1 MKKFYVN
8 CNSPQRKFVW
18 PGKMMKIFVL
28 ALVAAC
34 LSFSGRVMAQSQR
47 VTLDLKS
54 CSIIE
59 FFRTLQEKTSLYFI
73 YNIKDLQGLDKIS
86 VKADNEPVEE
96 ILRRIF
102 AGRKLDF
109 NFDNNTVVV
118 QPRQMQNSRIKGR
131 ITDTHK
137 NPLPG
142 VTIMIKGTTLGAVTD
157 MDGNFELNST
167 GVLEGLYDIEIKYV
181 GYKTEVRRKVRVE
194 NGKLAIL
201 NL

>member
-59 FFRTLQEKTSLYFI
+59 FFRTLQEKDFPVFH
-73 YNIKDLQGLDKIS
+73 LQHQ
-86 VKADNEPVEE
+86 
-96 ILRRIF
+96 RF
-102 AGRKLDF
+102 AGIG
-109 NFDNNTVVV
+109 
-118 QPRQMQNSRIKGR
+118 QNQCQS
-131 ITDTHK
+131 
-137 NPLPG
+137 
-142 VTIMIKGTTLGAVTD
+142 
-157 MDGNFELNST
+157 
-167 GVLEGLYDIEIKYV
+167 
-181 GYKTEVRRKVRVE
+181 
-194 NGKLAIL
+194 
-201 NL
+201 

>member
-131 ITDTHK
+131 ITELTMNLWRK
-137 NPLPG
+137 FCAAFLP
-142 VTIMIKGTTLGAVTD
+142 
-157 MDGNFELNST
+157 DGNWILTST
-167 GVLEGLYDIEIKYV
+167 TIQWSYSPGRCRTAESKAVLPIPIK
-181 GYKTEVRRKVRVE
+181 
-194 NGKLAIL
+194 IL
-201 NL
+201 CRA